1 MKKKLIA
8 SFGERIKSI
17 LQMSKEVTAADN
29 QRHDDD
35 AVMNNGYTSIYTE
48 VQIMKGRR
56 LQRLINSCE
65 E

>member
-17 LQMSKEVTAADN
+17 LQMSEEVTAADN

-35 AVMNNGYTSIYTE
+35 AAMNNGHIDLHWSTNNEGSPSSTTD
-48 VQIMKGRR
+48 
-56 LQRLINSCE
+56 
-65 E
+65 

>member
-17 LQMSKEVTAADN
+17 LQMSEEVTAADN

-35 AVMNNGYTSIYTE
+35 AAMNNGSID
-48 VQIMKGRR
+48 
-56 LQRLINSCE
+56 LH
-65 E
+65 